1 MAKNRVIPFGYC
13 MKNGVITTDP
23 KEVLHTTQILLT
35 KRKNGLWQEFLPTKE
50 FQAPRQKSVPSLTA

>member
-23 KEVLHTTQILLT
+23 Q
-35 KRKNGLWQEFLPTKE
+35 RGMRCCDD
-50 FQAPRQKSVPSLTA
+50 FQ